1 MRKSLIVSLFATV
14 ALIAA
19 PGLAQAQPPADSNT
33 IVSSDML
40 ALASHMSDCQR
51 SHGPFLKLL
60 AALDWAKSMAAGRI
74 VTTGAVIGAT
84 GLCLLLAL
92 S

>member
-1 MRKSLIVSLFATV
+1 MTTAHV
-14 ALIAA
+14 
-19 PGLAQAQPPADSNT
+19 QAQQPADFNDF
-33 IVSSDML
+33 VSSDMT

-51 SHGPFLKLL
+51 SHGSLL
-60 AALDWAKSMAAGRI
+60 PLLSALEWAKAMASGHI
-74 VTTGAVIGAT
+74 VTTGALVGAA

>member
-1 MRKSLIVSLFATV
+1 MSTAN
-14 ALIAA
+14 
-19 PGLAQAQPPADSNT
+19 AQGKPPADINT

-40 ALASHMSDCQR
+40 ALASHMNDCHR
-51 SHGPFLKLL
+51 SHGPFLPLL
-60 AALDWAKSMAAGRI
+60 AALEWAKAMALGRI
-74 VTTGAVIGAT
+74 VTTGALLGAT